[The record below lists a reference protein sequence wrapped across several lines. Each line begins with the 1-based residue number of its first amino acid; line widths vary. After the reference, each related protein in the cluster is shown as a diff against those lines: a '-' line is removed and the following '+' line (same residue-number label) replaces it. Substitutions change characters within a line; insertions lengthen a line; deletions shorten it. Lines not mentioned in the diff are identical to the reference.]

1 MPKPVQT
8 YADARFSTM
17 RISRRFS
24 YVTGH
29 NRRVSFIIAACALL
43 SSGCFW
49 RHAPIT
55 TRDFTIRTSPSA
67 NDNRPIAVA
76 AVMVYDRTVLATVEK
91 MTAAQWFATREQLR
105 NDSPNGV
112 DERDWELVPGS
123 QLRLSPLPF
132 PRKGLG
138 LFVFANYSGPGEHRV
153 RLDTWREPAITLG
166 DRTLTIGGRK

>member
-1 MPKPVQT
+1 MLT
-8 YADARFSTM
+8 
-17 RISRRFS
+17 
-24 YVTGH
+24 
-29 NRRVSFIIAACALL
+29 
-43 SSGCFW
+43 SGCFW
-49 RHAPIT
+49 RHPPVT
-55 TRDFTIRTSPSA
+55 TRDFTIRTLPAA

-91 MTAAQWFATREQLR
+91 MTAAQWFANREQLR

-123 QLRLSPLPF
+123 QLRLAPLPF

-153 RLDTWREPAITLG
+153 RLDTWREPSITLG